1 MEQSAVS
8 IDETTPEAP
17 SGKATGVTAL
27 ERGLRLLMAL
37 RKDEGQKLSDLARAT
52 ELDKATAS
60 RLLRS
65 LMRYSFAVK
74 DSQERYRLGPA
85 TAVLEQTGATEQ
97 GIAAVVQPV
106 IDEMAE
112 KSGETASFFVSHGD
126 LRLCVAVSSGNRA
139 VGHSLK
145 IGAVLPTE
153 RGAGGRVLR
162 QFEGGRPPEGVE
174 LVQTS
179 LGERD
184 PELAAV
190 AAPVFDA
197 RGKLLGA
204 LSLSGTSTRYSS
216 ASYLHGLQCQV
227 AAAAKE
233 IEAMFQT
240 VR

>member
-1 MEQSAVS
+1 MSIKESTPQAAAVKV
-8 IDETTPEAP
+8 P
-17 SGKATGVTAL
+17 GVNTL

-52 ELDKATAS
+52 HLDKATAS

-65 LMRYSFAVK
+65 LVRYSFAVK
-74 DSQERYRLGPA
+74 DTNERYRLGPA
-85 TAVLEQTGATEQ
+85 TAVLERTGDGTH

-106 IDEMAE
+106 IDRIAKET
-112 KSGETASFFVSHGD
+112 GETASFFVSHGE
-126 LRLCVAVSSGNRA
+126 LRLCVAVAAGHRA
-139 VGHSLK
+139 VGHALK
-145 IGAVLPTE
+145 VGDVLPTE

-162 QFEGGRPPEGVE
+162 QYEGGRPVGSVNV
-174 LVQTS
+174 VQTS

-216 ASYLHGLQCQV
+216 AEYLQSLQTRISS
-227 AAAAKE
+227 AASE
-233 IEAMFQT
+233 IESMFAAPQ
-240 VR
+240 

>member
-1 MEQSAVS
+1 MATSAK
-8 IDETTPEAP
+8 
-17 SGKATGVTAL
+17 GLGVNAL

-52 ELDKATAS
+52 QLDKATAS

-74 DSQERYRLGPA
+74 DSDERYRLGPA
-85 TAVLEQTGATEQ
+85 TAVLEATGDTTH

-106 IDEMAE
+106 IDRIARE
-112 KSGETASFFVSHGD
+112 SGETASFFVGHGD
-126 LRLCVAVSSGNRA
+126 LRLCVAVAAGRRA
-139 VGHSLK
+139 VGHTLK
-145 IGAVLPTE
+145 VGDVLPTE

-162 QFEGGRPPEGVE
+162 QYEGGRPADGTDV
-174 LVQTS
+174 VQTS

-190 AAPVFDA
+190 AVPVFDA

-216 ASYLHGLQCQV
+216 PEYLRSQQSRI
-227 AAAAKE
+227 AAAAVE
-233 IEAMFQT
+233 IETLFVAP
-240 VR
+240 R